1 MSRKPI
7 TLRYAIIGLDTNG
20 RRFIVSLG
28 EGFTDDQKSQAYAH
42 LQLMRQ
48 DQLTTGSDPYAAVLL
63 PEGRGGPYLPLD
75 IPR

>member
-1 MSRKPI
+1 MARKAI

-20 RRFIVSLG
+20 KRFIVSLG
-28 EGFTDDQKSQAYAH
+28 EGFTDDQRPEAYAY
-42 LQLMRQ
+42 LRKMRQ
-48 DQLTTGSDPYAAVLL
+48 DQLTTGADPYAAVLL